1 MANGEKVIKSF
12 NLDTSDIKAAGEVRT
27 FDIFG
32 DNSAVFSLEVVSPEI
47 IFTDATCDYN
57 NDPTIAHDDDNG
69 RIEVG
74 MLVSGTGIP
83 VGATVSSVTSDTSFE
98 LSASTTGGSVTN
110 GTLTF
115 TRGKKY
121 YNFQT
126 NLFQTTETK
135 LSNITIGTGS
145 YTGNIAFPKVTVGAQ
160 YDIFLFSET
169 NHDTRHANYVEVRA
183 NDGSIDINSS
193 TGSNSN
199 LVQKVIYQTLDVTI
213 TLGSFSFN
221 SAVTGTIGTQTIT
234 ASRNRSVA
242 KTPFTLTNTVTST
255 RTLTINKQP
264 TDSDIM
270 TFFEATVGAAGINIP
285 GEDIYPAVTAANKV
299 VNGAVTSGTVVT
311 MDDDFTGLWA
321 VGDKITGNAA
331 LDARTQ
337 ATAVTVASINP
348 SNAKQFSMSEAIAID
363 DDETLSFSNRRNYR
377 WPISSTT
384 KDLSK
389 ITAGIQVFPGEFF
402 ASRPQ
407 VAEYLTQTTVLEGE
421 AGEYKVDGVR
431 IPALDTLG
439 QKPISVRDETTK
451 VVTTTVGSATNPIN
465 IVFSQQALASFSSA
479 VSLSDA
485 KMFAYGTSKI
495 KSLTGYDVEFSD
507 LAITLTKVKT
517 TTTAAVNSS
526 TSVPIANRDGIMDG
540 ISRISGIGVDTAI
553 VGTDTVNGAVTSGVR
568 VVMDANVANTMSVGD
583 RITGN
588 TALNNATVTV
598 AALNPDGD
606 NVKEFSMSEAIAL
619 GDDLALNFSNQKNI
633 GPKVVSG
640 AGSVTGAGTIVL
652 SAAQTLENGIE
663 LTFPGAS
670 TIATITGNIKVN
682 KVGNESVSIR
692 FDLEKLLTM
701 H

>member
-1 MANGEKVIKSF
+1 MANSENVIKSF

-27 FDIFG
+27 FNISG
-32 DNSAVFSLEVVSPEI
+32 DNNAVFSLEVKNG
-47 IFTDATCDYN
+47 N
-57 NDPTIAHDDDNG
+57 N
-69 RIEVG
+69 
-74 MLVSGTGIP
+74 
-83 VGATVSSVTSDTSFE
+83 
-98 LSASTTGGSVTN
+98 
-110 GTLTF
+110 
-115 TRGKKY
+115 Y

-126 NLFQTTETK
+126 NSFQAAETK

-145 YTGNIAFPKVTVGAQ
+145 YKGNITFPKVAAGAQ

-169 NHDTRHANYVEVRA
+169 NHDTRHADYVEVRA
-183 NDGSIDINSS
+183 ADGSIDINSS

-213 TLGSFSFN
+213 TLSGYSTLGN
-221 SAVTGTIGTQTIT
+221 VTGTSATQTIT
-234 ASRNRSVA
+234 TSRNKSTG
-242 KTPFTLTNTVTST
+242 KIPFSLGYTVTST
-255 RTLTINKQP
+255 RTLTINKKP
-264 TDSDIM
+264 TSNDIIA
-270 TFFEATVGAAGINIP
+270 FIEATVGSSGVNIP
-285 GEDIYPAVTAANKV
+285 GEDIYPTVTAANKV

-363 DDETLSFSNRRNYR
+363 DDETLSFSARQNYR

-384 KDLSK
+384 TDLSK
-389 ITAGIQVFPGEFF
+389 ITAGMTSIHDSGHVK
-402 ASRPQ
+402 
-407 VAEYLTQTTVLEGE
+407 VADYVQQTTVLEGE
-421 AGEYKVDGVR
+421 VGEYKVDNIR

-439 QKPISVRDETTK
+439 QKPISVRDGTTK
-451 VVTTTVGSATNPIN
+451 VVTTTVGSSTNPIN
-465 IVFSQQALASFSSA
+465 ITFDNQTKLSTLPAAFKIFSN
-479 VSLSDA
+479 
-485 KMFAYGTSKI
+485 GTAEI
-495 KSLTGYDVEFSD
+495 ERLTGYNLEFSD
-507 LAITLTKVKT
+507 LDIALTEVKT

-526 TSVPIANRDGIMDG
+526 TSVPITNRDGIMDG
-540 ISRISGIGVDTAI
+540 ISRISGIGVDTTIA
-553 VGTDTVNGAVTSGVR
+553 GTDTVNGAVTSGVK

-588 TALNNATVTV
+588 AALDRTTVTV

-606 NVKEFSMSEAIAL
+606 NVKEFSMSEAVAL
-619 GDDLALNFSNQKNI
+619 GDGLALSFSNQKNLE
-633 GPKVVSG
+633 PRVVSG

-682 KVGNESVSIR
+682 KAGNKDVTLR